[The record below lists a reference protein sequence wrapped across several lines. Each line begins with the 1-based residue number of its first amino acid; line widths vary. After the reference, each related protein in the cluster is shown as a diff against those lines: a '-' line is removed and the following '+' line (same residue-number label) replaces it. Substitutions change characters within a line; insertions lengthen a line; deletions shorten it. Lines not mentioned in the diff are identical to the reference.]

1 MSKMSELCIDI
12 ELMLEQGYSPVRIA
26 EYLEVPITW
35 VYESAELME
44 PETST
49 KVFNPVETVNS

>member
-35 VYESAELME
+35 VYETSELME
-44 PETST
+44 DETST
-49 KVFNPVETVNS
+49 QVLNPIVS